1 MELAVSGSCS
11 AYSSS
16 KLPAPSCRGT
26 MESHAPPE
34 RISVPT
40 VPHRRRPGKNTLP
53 DQRTLLTWL
62 FAGRLVLATGA
73 LLWAALVWTERP
85 QESFIVSIAVV
96 FALVFT
102 GYGAWAVFLL
112 NRKAGNTFF
121 LIQAMVDL
129 GLVTTV
135 VHFVGQPQSAFP
147 ALYALVVVA
156 YALLMPPVWVSVTAG
171 LAAVLYLGDTI
182 WNHGFGLDTAT
193 WAQIVVYNLVFAIVA
208 VLGHRLREA
217 GMEQATLAT
226 ELQRVRLEADDILR
240 NIRSGVLT
248 VDGVGR
254 LAFINPTAERLLDLD
269 GEALIGRPVLDH
281 LKTRSSELWAAA
293 VAGIRNG
300 RKISRGEGMVVQGGG
315 RMFPIGLSTTTFRQE
330 AQEAPSVTA
339 IFTDI
344 SDLKEVQEL
353 HMRAERLEAVAELS
367 ASLAHEIRNP
377 LASIRSSVEQLAR
390 SKHADEDERFLSGLI
405 VRESDRLSRLLSEFL
420 DFARVRA
427 TQFVPLDLH
436 SVIVAVVRLIR
447 AHPDCRPDA
456 AITVEG
462 EHTVLEGDE
471 DLLHRVIANLV
482 LNAVQAA
489 RGPIRIT
496 VTVTAVQAADIPHG
510 TNLEHAVRLQVKDNG
525 PGIPEEVRERLFQP
539 FVSGRSGGSGLGL
552 AIVQRAVEAH
562 RGLVLVDSGPAS
574 GTTFT
579 IFLPAKMIAEDAA

>member
-1 MELAVSGSCS
+1 MEPS
-11 AYSSS
+11 
-16 KLPAPSCRGT
+16 APSGR
-26 MESHAPPE
+26 AA
-34 RISVPT
+34 VPT
-40 VPHRRRPGKNTLP
+40 VPDRRRPGKNTLP

-62 FAGRLVLATGA
+62 FGGRLVLATGV
-73 LLWAALVWTERP
+73 LLGAGLVWTERP

-102 GYGAWAVFLL
+102 LYGAGTVFLL
-112 NRKAGNTFF
+112 RRAPTNAFF
-121 LIQAMVDL
+121 FIQALVDL
-129 GLVTTV
+129 GLVTTIL
-135 VHFVGQPQSAFP
+135 HFAGQPQSAFP
-147 ALYALVVVA
+147 ALYVLVVAAYSLLLPPAWVA
-156 YALLMPPVWVSVTAG
+156 VTAI
-171 LAAVLYLGDTI
+171 LAFALFLGDTV
-182 WNHGFGLDTAT
+182 WSHGASLDTAS
-193 WAQIVVYNLVFAIVA
+193 WAQIVVFNLVFAIVA

-248 VDGVGR
+248 VDGFGR

-269 GEALIGRPVLDH
+269 GEALIGLPVLDQ

-300 RKISRGEGMVVQGGG
+300 RKISRGEGMVVQGAG

-390 SKHADEDERFLSGLI
+390 SKHADDDERFLSGLI

-427 TQFVPLDLH
+427 THFAPLDLH
-436 SVIVAVVRLIR
+436 SVVVAVVRLIR

-456 AITVEG
+456 VITIEG
-462 EHTVLEGDE
+462 EHTLLEGDE
-471 DLLHRVIANLV
+471 DLLHRVVANLV

-496 VTVTAVQAADIPHG
+496 VTVSVAQASDIPHG
-510 TNLEHAVRLQVKDNG
+510 TDLEHAVRLQVRDNG

-562 RGLVLVDSGPAS
+562 RGLVLVDSGPGS

-579 IFLPAKMIAEDAA
+579 IFLPAKMVAEDAA

>member
-1 MELAVSGSCS
+1 
-11 AYSSS
+11 
-16 KLPAPSCRGT
+16 
-26 MESHAPPE
+26 MESHAPSG
-34 RISVPT
+34 RAAVPT
-40 VPHRRRPGKNTLP
+40 VPDRRRPGKNTLP

-62 FAGRLVLATGA
+62 FVGRLVLATGV
-73 LLWAALVWTERP
+73 LLGAGLVWTERP
-85 QESFIVSIAVV
+85 QESFIVSVAVV

-102 GYGAWAVFLL
+102 GYGAGTVFLL
-112 NRKAGNTFF
+112 RRTPTNAFF
-121 LIQAMVDL
+121 LIQAFVDL
-129 GLVTTV
+129 GLVTTI
-135 VHFVGQPQSAFP
+135 VHFAGQPQSAFP
-147 ALYALVVVA
+147 ALYVLVVAA
-156 YALLMPPVWVSVTAG
+156 YALLMPPAWVGIT
-171 LAAVLYLGDTI
+171 AVLASMLFIGDTL
-182 WNHGFGLDTAT
+182 WTHSTALNSAA
-193 WAQIVVYNLVFAIVA
+193 WAQIVVFNLVFGIVA

-248 VDGVGR
+248 VDGFGR

-269 GEALIGRPVLDH
+269 GEALIGRPVLDD

-300 RKISRGEGMVVQGGG
+300 RKISRGEGVVVQGAG

-390 SKHADEDERFLSGLI
+390 SKHADDDERFLAGLI

-427 TQFVPLDLH
+427 THFVPVDLH
-436 SVIVAVVRLIR
+436 SLVVAVVRLIR

-462 EHTVLEGDE
+462 SHTLLEGDE
-471 DLLHRVIANLV
+471 DLLHRVVANLV

-496 VTVTAVQAADIPHG
+496 ISVAPAQSSEIPHG
-510 TNLEHAVRLQVKDNG
+510 ADLEHAVRLQIRDNG

-562 RGLVLVDSGPAS
+562 RGLVLVESAAGS

-579 IFLPAKMIAEDAA
+579 IFLPAKMVAEDAA

>member
-1 MELAVSGSCS
+1 MEATR
-11 AYSSS
+11 A
-16 KLPAPSCRGT
+16 T
-26 MESHAPPE
+26 
-34 RISVPT
+34 VPT
-40 VPHRRRPGKNTLP
+40 VPDRRRPGKNTLP

-62 FAGRLVLATGA
+62 FVGRLVLATGV
-73 LLWAALVWTERP
+73 LLGAGLVWTERP
-85 QESFIVSIAVV
+85 QESFIVSVAVV

-102 GYGAWAVFLL
+102 GYGAGTVFLL
-112 NRKAGNTFF
+112 NRKPGNAFF
-121 LIQAMVDL
+121 LVQALVDI

-135 VHFVGQPQSAFP
+135 VHFAGQPQSAFP
-147 ALYALVVVA
+147 GLYVLVVAA
-156 YALLMPPVWVSVTAG
+156 YALLMPPAWVATTAV
-171 LAAVLYLGDTI
+171 LASLLYLGDTLLT
-182 WNHGFGLDTAT
+182 HGSSLDTAS
-193 WAQIVVYNLVFAIVA
+193 WAQIALFNLVFAIVA

-248 VDGVGR
+248 VDGLGR

-269 GEALIGRPVLDH
+269 GEALIGLPVLDH

-300 RKISRGEGMVVQGGG
+300 RKISRGEGMVVQGAG
-315 RMFPIGLSTTTFRQE
+315 RVFPIGLSTTTFRQE
-330 AQEAPSVTA
+330 AQDAPSVTA

-427 TQFVPLDLH
+427 THFAPLDLH
-436 SVIVAVVRLIR
+436 SVVVAVVRLIR

-456 AITVEG
+456 AITIEG
-462 EHTVLEGDE
+462 DHAMLEGDE

-489 RGPIRIT
+489 RGPVKIT
-496 VTVTAVQAADIPHG
+496 VSVAAVQASEIPHG
-510 TNLEHAVRLQVKDNG
+510 TNLEHAVRLQVRDTG

-562 RGLVLVDSGPAS
+562 RGLVLVDSTPGA

-579 IFLPAKMIAEDAA
+579 IFLPAKMVAEDAA

>member
-1 MELAVSGSCS
+1 
-11 AYSSS
+11 
-16 KLPAPSCRGT
+16 
-26 MESHAPPE
+26 MESSAPLA
-34 RISVPT
+34 RAAVPT
-40 VPHRRRPGKNTLP
+40 VPDRRRPGKNTLP

-62 FAGRLVLATGA
+62 FGGRLVLATGV
-73 LLWAALVWTERP
+73 LLGAGLVWTERP
-85 QESFIVSIAVV
+85 QESFFVSVAVV

-102 GYGAWAVFLL
+102 LYGAGTVFLL
-112 NRKAGNTFF
+112 RRAPSNRFF
-121 LIQAMVDL
+121 LVQALVDL
-129 GLVTTV
+129 GLVTTIL
-135 VHFVGQPQSAFP
+135 HFAGQPQSAFP
-147 ALYALVVVA
+147 ALYVLVVAA
-156 YALLMPPVWVSVTAG
+156 YSLLMPPAWVAVTAV
-171 LAAVLYLGDTI
+171 LASALFLGDTL
-182 WNHGFGLDTAT
+182 WSHGISLDSAS
-193 WAQIVVYNLVFAIVA
+193 WAQIVVFNLVFAIVA

-248 VDGVGR
+248 VDGFGR

-269 GEALIGRPVLDH
+269 GEALIGLPVLDQ

-300 RKISRGEGMVVQGGG
+300 RKISRGEGMVVQGAG
-315 RMFPIGLSTTTFRQE
+315 RVFPIGLSTTTFRQE
-330 AQEAPSVTA
+330 AQDAPSVTA

-427 TQFVPLDLH
+427 THFAPLDLH
-436 SVIVAVVRLIR
+436 SVVVAVVRLIR

-456 AITVEG
+456 TITIEG
-462 EHTVLEGDE
+462 GHTLLEGDE
-471 DLLHRVIANLV
+471 DLLHRVAANLV

-489 RGPIRIT
+489 RGPIK
-496 VTVTAVQAADIPHG
+496 VTVSVSVAQASEIPHG
-510 TNLEHAVRLQVKDNG
+510 TDLEHAIRLQVRDNG

-562 RGLVLVDSGPAS
+562 RGLVLVDSGPGS

-579 IFLPAKMIAEDAA
+579 IFLPAKMVAEDAA

>member
-1 MELAVSGSCS
+1 MES
-11 AYSSS
+11 Y
-16 KLPAPSCRGT
+16 APSGR
-26 MESHAPPE
+26 A
-34 RISVPT
+34 SVPT
-40 VPHRRRPGKNTLP
+40 VPDRRRPGKNTLP

-62 FAGRLVLATGA
+62 FVGRLVLATGV
-73 LLWAALVWTERP
+73 LLGAGLVWTERP
-85 QESFIVSIAVV
+85 QESFIVSVAVV

-102 GYGAWAVFLL
+102 GYGAGTVFLL
-112 NRKAGNTFF
+112 RRAPTNAFF
-121 LIQAMVDL
+121 LIQALVDL
-129 GLVTTV
+129 GLVTTI

-147 ALYALVVVA
+147 ALYVLVVAA
-156 YALLMPPVWVSVTAG
+156 YALLMPPAWVG
-171 LAAVLYLGDTI
+171 LTAVLASILFVSDTI
-182 WNHGFGLDTAT
+182 WNHGAALDSAS
-193 WAQIVVYNLVFAIVA
+193 WAQIVVFNLVFGIVA

-248 VDGVGR
+248 VDGFGR

-269 GEALIGRPVLDH
+269 GDALIGLQVLDE

-300 RKISRGEGMVVQGGG
+300 RKISRGEGMVLQGGG

-427 TQFVPLDLH
+427 THFIPLDLH
-436 SVIVAVVRLIR
+436 SVVVAVVRLIR

-456 AITVEG
+456 AITIEG
-462 EHTVLEGDE
+462 EHTLLEGDE
-471 DLLHRVIANLV
+471 DLLHRVVANLV

-489 RGPIRIT
+489 RGPIR
-496 VTVTAVQAADIPHG
+496 VTVSVAIAQASEIPHG
-510 TNLEHAVRLQVKDNG
+510 TNLEHAIRLQVRDNG

-562 RGLVLVDSGPAS
+562 RGLVLVDSGPGS

-579 IFLPAKMIAEDAA
+579 IFLPAKMVAEDAA